1 MFSIYYFCLMSE
13 ARGGIKLYPAIKVYG
28 KVFYDKTRMG
38 HGFVF
43 REIFDEYLPKKL
55 GRIPSDEE
63 ADRWYDKGK
72 PEEGFAFFHPETK
85 EIHFLSRDEAHKKLS
100 IYASE
105 QL

>member
-1 MFSIYYFCLMSE
+1 
-13 ARGGIKLYPAIKVYG
+13 
-28 KVFYDKTRMG
+28 MG

-63 ADRWYDKGK
+63 ADKWYDKGK
-72 PEEGFAFFHPETK
+72 PEEGFAFIHPTNNK
-85 EIHFLSRDEAHKKLS
+85 WHFLNRDEAHKKLG